1 MAEIGE
7 QRQSYP
13 AKHQIMN
20 KLSRIALI
28 VLALS
33 PQTQLAASE
42 TAASEALVEVTA
54 RTAARIEAAA
64 YVEVFGCGLD
74 VSAVAGVADR
84 TTGVAAPLDAR
95 LRIGSV
101 GKLYT
106 AATLHR
112 LAARGA
118 INLDE
123 PVSRMLLSDDAV
135 NVAGR
140 TATLRQLL
148 NHTGGVPDYYALPGI
163 RKWDMRQPLS
173 PQRILNAIVGRK
185 ATSSPGGAYSY
196 SNSGYH
202 LAALAAERAVGQPLG
217 AMMDAEVLAPLGL
230 SATIYH
236 ESAPAGPLHG
246 YVGPDDQWESAENTG
261 PDSGITATLADLRK
275 FMRALFLEDG
285 PLRQA
290 GVAMTADPVETDR
303 PRFRAGAGAEVRE
316 SREGMALVGHTGDVE
331 GYLTFAYAAPE
342 HNLTLIGHITASD
355 RAALTELL
363 RTVGSIAT
371 QACKGSHEPGR

>member
-1 MAEIGE
+1 
-7 QRQSYP
+7 
-13 AKHQIMN
+13 MN

-28 VLALS
+28 ALALS
-33 PQTQLAASE
+33 PQTQLAARD

-54 RTAARIEAAA
+54 RTAARIHAAA
-64 YVEVFGCGLD
+64 YVDVFGCGLD
-74 VSAVAGVADR
+74 VSTVAGVADR
-84 TTGVAAPLDAR
+84 TTGAAAPINAP

-112 LAARGA
+112 LAERGA

-163 RKWDMRQPLS
+163 RKWDMRQPLT
-173 PQRILNAIVGRK
+173 PQRILTAIAGRK
-185 ATSSPGGAYSY
+185 ATSLPGGAYSY

-202 LAALAAERAVGQPLG
+202 MAALAAERTMGQSLA
-217 AMMDAEVLAPLGL
+217 AMEDAEVIAPLGL
-230 SATIYH
+230 TATIYH

-246 YVGPDDQWESAENTG
+246 YVGREDHWESAENTG

-275 FMRALFLEDG
+275 FMRALFLDDG
-285 PLRQA
+285 PLRSVGA
-290 GVAMTADPVETDR
+290 AMTADPVETDR

-331 GYLTFAYAAPE
+331 GYLTFAYAAQE
-342 HNLTLIGHITASD
+342 HDLTILGHITASD
-355 RAALTELL
+355 KAALTELL

-371 QACKGSHEPGR
+371 QACKAGHEVGR

>member
-1 MAEIGE
+1 
-7 QRQSYP
+7 
-13 AKHQIMN
+13 MN
-20 KLSRIALI
+20 RLSLITLIAL
-28 VLALS
+28 AFS
-33 PQTQLAASE
+33 PQTPLVANETTASD
-42 TAASEALVEVTA
+42 ALVEITA
-54 RTAARIEAAA
+54 RTAARIQAAA
-64 YVEVFGCGLD
+64 YVDVFGCGLN
-74 VSAVAGVADR
+74 VSTVAGVADR
-84 TTGVAAPLDAR
+84 TTGAPAPLDAP

-112 LAARGA
+112 LAERGA

-123 PVSRMLLSDDAV
+123 PVSRMLLPGDAAD
-135 NVAGR
+135 VAGR

-148 NHTGGVPDYYALPGI
+148 NHTGGVPDYYALPDI
-163 RKWDMRQPLS
+163 RKWDMRQPLT
-173 PQRILNAIVGRK
+173 PPRILTAIAGRK
-185 ATSSPGGAYSY
+185 ATSPPGGAYSY

-202 LAALAAERAVGQPLG
+202 LAALAVERAVGQPLA
-217 AMMDAEVLAPLGL
+217 AMMEEEVIALLGL
-230 SATIYH
+230 AATIYH

-246 YVGPDDQWESAENTG
+246 YVGRDDQWESAENTG

-275 FMRALFLEDG
+275 SMRALFLEDG
-285 PLRQA
+285 PLRPA

-331 GYLTFAYAAPE
+331 GYLTFAYAAPAYD
-342 HNLTLIGHITASD
+342 LTIIGHITASD
-355 RAALTELL
+355 KAALTELL

-371 QACKGSHEPGR
+371 QACKAGHEVGR